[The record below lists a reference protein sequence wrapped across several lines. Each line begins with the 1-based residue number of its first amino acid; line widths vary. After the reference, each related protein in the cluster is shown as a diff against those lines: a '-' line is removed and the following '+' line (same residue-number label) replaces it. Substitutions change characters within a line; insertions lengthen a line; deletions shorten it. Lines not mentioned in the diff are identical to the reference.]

1 CVTLWFFQACWTGV
15 HAQEELLTVKQFS
28 TEASIS
34 LTFSSLIRPGDGTV
48 TLAPFAL
55 SQRDANVLSDSF
67 EPVKIN
73 VNDIAQVKIAGNLMT
88 VTPTESFR
96 QNGEMYIVTVSAGA
110 VEDTDGTPFAGIFGT
125 SYYFIAKDAV
135 PPWVL
140 KVEPESGTVG
150 LGYQADG
157 VDPILITFSEPVQV
171 GTGPSGLQAK
181 LVPSNPAHDI
191 VPLAHCAHSDVTLV
205 LHPTRALQPGAAY
218 TVKVPG
224 DLVRDLSGN
233 FFAGLLNVSY
243 GTADLQP
250 QDATCTLGSQCAIR
264 LEGAG
269 FQITNRLRWTAGTCG
284 ECAELD
290 AFESRGWRPYRPS
303 AEDHAFYNFGIP
315 KLPPGTYTMCWASL
329 GSTRRSVNKAKVLIG
344 SMRLLAAREL
354 EDERDE
360 PVVARRL
367 SQATRPE
374 VFTMWQTG
382 LRLLWSEVENQ
393 SSAGLAVGPSPL
405 RQDRTCVAGLSC
417 SIDLDGT
424 FTDGDRVMVLGT
436 CSEAGVLK
444 NWPNSGRS
452 YPAVDQN
459 FSWGDVAVS
468 AAGGVYRLCWCVAYT
483 GPAEQHM
490 PCDGGEDFR
499 VDVGSMTLI
508 GPGPTAAGQLT
519 AEPDP
524 LQQRTCV
531 SGLSCVIHGITGM
544 HLTDQDRYAVLD
556 TCGYHATV
564 ARFGNG
570 GFSSNV
576 ARSGA
581 TVYFG
586 EVATSSSGGQYRLCW
601 CSAVATCSSGEHFEV
616 TAAHLLIAGPEPLE
630 QDRTCVSGARCTVH
644 VSGLLNSLDRVF
656 VMDTCGQDHLGP
668 EHQLVE
674 RFADSGLTMSVD
686 ASGAL
691 LSWSDSTSA
700 GGQYR
705 LCWCSAD
712 SACRVAAEFKTDIG
726 ALQVVGPYGRNDYT
740 CISGQTCEIY
750 GLVGQYLSVGDV
762 YALQDTCGTGWV
774 SRVPRGQSLSA
785 EVHGATVGWGPETIS
800 AYTDYAGVPPHIP
813 VASKR
818 IFGWMPGRVFL
829 NDNDQIAIRDTCGQS
844 AAAVGFPNAGL
855 LASGMLPRVSASG
868 GQYRLCWC
876 GLPSECARPEN
887 FRTDFGSLLLL
898 GPSPLDQRRT
908 CVSGQTCR
916 LSDLLFHGEFDWSI
930 GRLLILETCATHGV
944 LPRLWAEPISPPPS
958 SNSESLL
965 GAFQTDVVSAAGGTY
980 QMCWCSMIP
989 GPCLDAE
996 NFHVS
1001 IGTLDIIGPSPL
1013 RQDRTCTSGQRCHLG
1028 GLLGEHMGT
1037 NDMLIADTC
1046 GSDKA
1051 AFVPRF
1057 INFGASDMVDDGL
1070 ATWSI
1075 ITAAGGQ
1082 YRLCWC
1088 ASTTACASAS
1098 EFTTDMGGL
1107 LLLGP
1112 APLRQDRTCVSGL
1125 SCEFEG
1131 FLGKYIS
1138 SQDRILLSETCGDTH
1153 LPPSSLPP
1161 AQVTASQTG
1170 TAVVSWGTSPILAAG
1185 GFYRLCWCS
1194 GLVSQCE
1201 DHSEFRTDVGML
1213 TIIGAH
1219 PLQQAKTCIS
1229 GLPCTLE
1236 GITGT
1241 YVSVANYF
1249 AVLQTCGHDAG
1260 AIEGFPGAGVTAQV
1274 ESIPCAGAL
1283 GCLAWG
1289 QPDLSV

>member
-1 CVTLWFFQACWTGV
+1 LWPFRRRTCVTLWLFLACWTGV

-28 TEASIS
+28 PAVGAKNVGTEASIS

-110 VEDTDGTPFAGIFGT
+110 VEDTDGTPFAGIFGK
-125 SYYFIAKDAV
+125 SYYFIAKDVV

-205 LHPTRALQPGAAY
+205 LHPTCALQPGAAY

-224 DLVRDLSGN
+224 DMVRDLSGN

-264 LEGAG
+264 LEGTG
-269 FQITNRLRWTAGTCG
+269 FQITNRLRWTTGTCG
-284 ECAELD
+284 ECAELG
-290 AFESRGWRPYRPS
+290 AVESRGWRPYRPS
-303 AEDHAFYNFGIP
+303 TEDHAIYNFGIP

-354 EDERDE
+354 EDEGDE

-367 SQATRPE
+367 SQ
-374 VFTMWQTG
+374 VG
-382 LRLLWSEVENQ
+382 LENQ

-405 RQDRTCVAGLSC
+405 LQDRTCVAGLSC

-436 CSEAGVLK
+436 CSEAGVVK

-531 SGLSCVIHGITGM
+531 SGLRCVIHGITGM

-581 TVYFG
+581 TVHFG

-601 CSAVATCSSGEHFEV
+601 CSAIATCSSGEHFEV

-712 SACRVAAEFKTDIG
+712 SACRFAAEFKTDIG
-726 ALQVVGPYGRNDYT
+726 ALQVVGPHDRNDYT

-785 EVHGATVGWGPETIS
+785 EVHGATVSWGPETIS
-800 AYTDYAGVPPHIP
+800 AAGGTLAATIHFHRVYRLCWCAATFSCGIQEDFR
-813 VASKR
+813 VDAGEFL
-818 IFGWMPGRVFL
+818 IIGVFL
-829 NDNDQIAIRDTCGQS
+829 NDNDQIAVRDTCGQS
-844 AAAVGFPNAGL
+844 
-855 LASGMLPRVSASG
+855 
-868 GQYRLCWC
+868 
-876 GLPSECARPEN
+876 
-887 FRTDFGSLLLL
+887 
-898 GPSPLDQRRT
+898 
-908 CVSGQTCR
+908 
-916 LSDLLFHGEFDWSI
+916 
-930 GRLLILETCATHGV
+930 
-944 LPRLWAEPISPPPS
+944 
-958 SNSESLL
+958 
-965 GAFQTDVVSAAGGTY
+965 TDVVSAAGGTY
-980 QMCWCSMIP
+980 NLCWCSMIP

-996 NFHVS
+996 NFVVS

-1013 RQDRTCTSGQRCHLG
+1013 RQDRTCTSGQRCHLD

-1046 GSDKA
+1046 GTDKA

-1057 INFGASDMVDDGL
+1057 TNFGASDMVGDGL

-1213 TIIGAH
+1213 TMIGAN
-1219 PLQQAKTCIS
+1219 PLQQARTCIS

-1241 YVSVANYF
+1241 YLSVANYF

-1274 ESIPCAGAL
+1274 ESIHCAGAL
-1283 GCLAWG
+1283 GYLAR
-1289 QPDLSV
+1289 